1 METAV
6 TASAAAPGTA
16 ALLIVAL
23 SRWLSDPAV
32 LTAIASLV
40 TALAAFARSR
50 HHRHV
55 PQAPHVS
62 EERIRHHLFAQLLQ
76 LNEQF
81 ERIRRELARHQQ
93 RTTTLEQTILRCS
106 QRRCPSRNAL

>member
-32 LTAIASLV
+32 LQAASPASL
-40 TALAAFARSR
+40 
-50 HHRHV
+50 
-55 PQAPHVS
+55 QK
-62 EERIRHHLFAQLLQ
+62 HLSPSS
-76 LNEQF
+76 
-81 ERIRRELARHQQ
+81 
-93 RTTTLEQTILRCS
+93 CS
-106 QRRCPSRNAL
+106 TS